1 MAKGQNDDFKKNK
14 NFNIL
19 RKIQIQIKHLVIYFA
34 IFKINGAS
42 VCIENG
48 VYVILGTDNIIQT

>member
-19 RKIQIQIKHLVIYFA
+19 RKIQIQIKYLVISFA
-34 IFKINGAS
+34 IFKINEAS
-42 VCIENG
+42 VCVENG
-48 VYVILGTDNIIQT
+48 VVCHLRD

>member
-19 RKIQIQIKHLVIYFA
+19 RKIQIQIKYLVIYFA
-34 IFKINGAS
+34 MFKINGAN
-42 VCIENG
+42 VCVENG
-48 VYVILGTDNIIQT
+48 VVSHLRA

>member
-19 RKIQIQIKHLVIYFA
+19 RKIQIQIKYLVISFA
-34 IFKINGAS
+34 IFKFNEAS
-42 VCIENG
+42 VCVENG
-48 VYVILGTDNIIQT
+48 VVCHLRD